1 MSVDILNP
9 KLDLLKQ
16 DFVLIQAW
24 KKTSTYIRYHNWYAD
39 TLDIDRTAANLPS
52 FIRELGSELASP
64 RAWRNA
70 PLRMVP
76 APKSQ
81 RWRVS
86 GSGAWEPLDGRAV
99 GAKLRPLAHVD
110 LKSQVVATA
119 IMMCL
124 ADHVETQQGDPR
136 EKAGEAA
143 AARHLVS
150 YGNRLF
156 CDKAAEGLRHRWGST
171 KIYRAYYQDY
181 RAFVEFSER
190 AADPVPDTDDE
201 RVVVVH
207 SDLSQFYDRV
217 RPSLLNSKIQPF
229 LTDADD
235 GFRNLVANAL
245 QWSWDPRDARD
256 VARYAGESDIDD
268 FTSIALPQGLV
279 SAGFFANV
287 VLADFDGALRR
298 SKQTTIEPGMRVL
311 DCARYVDDLRIV
323 MSVARDISLDKIQQ
337 VIADWLQRLLDG
349 TAPSMKVSL
358 EKTQASAIRGEE
370 RPLVRQS
377 QKMTRIQ
384 SAVSGGFDA
393 IAGVE
398 ILDSVQGLIRSQ
410 MQYANDR
417 NGGQHWALAPVPDV
431 RDATVSRFAAARYRK
446 TYRSLRPMLDSVGE
460 AARAD
465 ADERSVDEGIVR
477 SGRMRTQKDLDED
490 ARAFALG
497 LVEAWVDDPSNVR
510 LLRVGLDLWPSAEV
524 LDHVLRLLQPFTTKN
539 GKRNGPRRVAWYCLA
554 EIFRA
559 GATETGFVDDEE
571 ALPAAVDVGAY
582 RDRLREEAIRLAS
595 SSRTSL
601 PWYLRQQVLLFLA
614 TGAPELPAGLR
625 IGTGKEVAHYRELIH
640 YLRGDP
646 PKGTVGDIA
655 TLSVVARR
663 SFLGPDA
670 AVALA
675 LPGATPRRLEHVAE
689 RDPAFAVE
697 LALAKPEL
705 AESVSPRTRDD
716 LCLQTQ
722 LGMPVDHSLESIVLG
737 KRDLNPLRNELSLL
751 SFSIRFL
758 DELRQK
764 PSLEAVCPGDVHVD
778 LNDAHDHP
786 ARQVTS
792 VRIQASRVGS
802 AGSLYQPPDWS
813 ATGQR
818 WRFQLGYLLRFI
830 LTARQDF
837 TERVAKPHWKAD
849 RGAYRPCVSHWYQR
863 LHALFNGHEAFGDD
877 WLPVSDWIE
886 QFLSALLRWPGQNRD
901 QDFLFVDDGLER
913 CVIALEER
921 LAEVQR
927 LAGATSKLLMLPL
940 RSAWPMRPAE
950 QRPLR
955 ACIVQTVFPA
965 DNDFDKNDLTCSV
978 IETRKKHRRHLS
990 TALAAVERMLDLR
1003 ETHVGKEGRLDWL
1016 ILPELAVHPADVAT
1030 HLIPFARAHKTI
1042 ILAGLTYEELFIG
1055 QPLVNS
1061 ALWILPVWDPDHG
1074 LQVRVRRQG
1083 KGNLAPLEAGLND
1096 AGPLVQG
1103 FRPCQWLVGY
1113 EWTNGSF
1120 HPPLWLSAAICY
1132 DATDLA
1138 LAADLRNRSDVF
1150 AVPALNPD
1158 VGTFDQMS
1166 LALHYHMFQ
1175 MVVVANNGKFGGSSA
1190 YAPYKEHYKKL
1201 VFHMHGQP
1209 QASIAFL
1216 EIDPIA
1222 LFQQR
1227 KKKNTA
1233 SDSKEEKKSAT
1244 SNSWKSPPAGILGG

>member
-1 MSVDILNP
+1 MSADILDP
-9 KLDLLKQ
+9 KLDLLRK

-52 FIRELGSELASP
+52 FIRELSSELASP
-64 RAWRNA
+64 RTWRNA

-76 APKSQ
+76 APKPQ
-81 RWRVS
+81 RWQVS
-86 GSGAWEPLDGRAV
+86 ASGAWEPLDGRAV

-124 ADHVETQQGDPR
+124 ADRVETQQGDPR
-136 EKAGEAA
+136 EKAGESTATP
-143 AARHLVS
+143 HLVS
-150 YGNRLF
+150 YGSRLF
-156 CDKAAEGLRHRWGST
+156 CDNACEGLRHRWGST

-181 RAFVEFSER
+181 RAFVQFPER

-217 RPSLLNSKIQPF
+217 RPSLLNAKLRPF
-229 LTDADD
+229 LADADD
-235 GFRNLVANAL
+235 GFKDLVANAL

-256 VARYAGESDIDD
+256 VARYASESDIAD

-287 VLADFDGALRR
+287 VLADFDSALRR
-298 SKQTTIEPGMRVL
+298 AKQTTIEPGIRVL

-323 MSVARDISLDKIQQ
+323 MSVTRDISLNQVQQ
-337 VIADWLQRLLDG
+337 MVADWLQLLLDG
-349 TAPSMKVSL
+349 TAPGMKVSL

-398 ILDSVQGLIRSQ
+398 ILDAVQGLIRSQ

-446 TYRSLRPMLDSVGE
+446 TYHSLRPMLDSVGD
-460 AARAD
+460 AD
-465 ADERSVDEGIVR
+465 AEEHSVDEGIFR

-510 LLRVGLDLWPSAEV
+510 LLRVGLDLWPSADLLDNV
-524 LDHVLRLLQPFTTKN
+524 LGLLRPFTTKN

-571 ALPAAVDVGAY
+571 ALPAAVDVDAY
-582 RDRLREEAIRLAS
+582 RKRLREEAIRLAS

-601 PWYLRQQVLLFLA
+601 PWYVRQQVLLFLA
-614 TGAPELPAGLR
+614 TGAPKLPAALR
-625 IGTGKEVAHYRELIH
+625 IGTGREVAHYRELIK
-640 YLRGDP
+640 YLRGDT

-655 TLSVVARR
+655 TLSVLARR
-663 SFLGPDA
+663 SFLGRDT

-675 LPGATPRRLEHVAE
+675 LPGATPRRLEQVAE

-697 LALAKPEL
+697 LVMAKPEL
-705 AESVSPRTRDD
+705 AEGVSPRTRDD
-716 LCLQTQ
+716 LCLQAQ
-722 LGMPVDHSLESIVLG
+722 LGTRIDHSLATIVLG
-737 KRDLNPLRNELSLL
+737 KRDLNALRNELSLL

-764 PSLEAVCPGDVHVD
+764 PSLDAVCPGDVLVD
-778 LNDAHDHP
+778 LGDADDHS

-792 VRIQASRVGS
+792 VRIHVSRVGS
-802 AGSLYQPPDWS
+802 AGSIYQPPDWS
-813 ATGQR
+813 ASGQR

-837 TERVAKPHWKAD
+837 TERVAKAHWKAV

-877 WLPVSDWIE
+877 WLPISEWIE
-886 QFLSALLRWPGQNRD
+886 QFLSTLLRWPGQSRD
-901 QDFLFVDDGLER
+901 QDFLFVEEGLER
-913 CVIALEER
+913 CVIALEKR
-921 LAEVQR
+921 LAEVLR
-927 LAGATSKLLMLPL
+927 LAGPTSKLLMLPL
-940 RSAWPMRPAE
+940 RAAWSTRPAE
-950 QRPLR
+950 VRPLR

-965 DNDFDKNDLTCSV
+965 DNDFDKNDLTCSAT
-978 IETRKKHRRHLS
+978 ETRRKHRRHLS

-1016 ILPELAVHPADVAT
+1016 ILPELAVHPTDVAT
-1030 HLIPFARAHKTI
+1030 HLIPFARAHKAI
-1042 ILAGLTYEELFIG
+1042 ILAGLTYEELFSG
-1055 QPLVNS
+1055 KPLVNS

-1083 KGNLAPLEAGLND
+1083 KGNLAPLEASLND

-1113 EWTNGSF
+1113 EWAHGDCY
-1120 HPPLWLSAAICY
+1120 PPLWLSAAICY

-1150 AVPALNPD
+1150 AVPALNSD

-1190 YAPYKEHYKKL
+1190 YAPYKEHYKKR

-1227 KKKNTA
+1227 KKSTV
-1233 SDSKEEKKSAT
+1233 SGSKGEKKSAA
-1244 SNSWKSPPAGILGG
+1244 NGSWKSPPAGVVGE